1 MNVTNLDKEVYIPP
15 TKRHDGHTEAL
26 EEKVDELEAEILSL
40 KKQLKKK
47 NKLPKDMVDRKE
59 YNLVLKQLQAYW
71 NESIPF

>member
-1 MNVTNLDKEVYIPP
+1 MNVTNLDKETYFPP
-15 TKRHDGHTEAL
+15 SKRHDGHTEAL
-26 EEKVDELEAEILSL
+26 EERVDELEAEILSL
-40 KKQLKKK
+40 KGQLKKK